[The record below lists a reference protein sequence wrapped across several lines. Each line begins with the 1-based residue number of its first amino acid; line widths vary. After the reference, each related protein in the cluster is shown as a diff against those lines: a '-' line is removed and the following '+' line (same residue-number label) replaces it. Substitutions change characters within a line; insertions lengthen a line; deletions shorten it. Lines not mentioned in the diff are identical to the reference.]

1 MARVDDILAAEQ
13 PAFARAV
20 KAVIAGDTAAL
31 RAALAAEPALVR
43 ARSRAVHR
51 ATLLHYT
58 AANGIEDAL
67 QHEVRNAHEIA
78 GVLLGAGAEPDA
90 PCDAYDGGYP
100 TTLSL
105 LVSSDHPNAAGIA
118 GRLIAI
124 LCAHGAAVDGVD
136 GDGFPLATALCF
148 ANIDSVDALLAAGA
162 RSENVVF
169 AAAAGTT
176 DWIRAWLDGDGH
188 GGRTPVPA
196 SFPLSPDRRIAAQ
209 QALVFA
215 SMCGRIDVVRLLV
228 GRGVDVN
235 ASPPGSFR
243 TGPALHTAAMQGQV
257 EVVAFLLAHGAD
269 PRIRDSRYQGT
280 ALDWTRHAPRRRTAQ
295 AEAVARLFTQI
306 PR

>member
-100 TTLSL
+100 TT
-105 LVSSDHPNAAGIA
+105 
-118 GRLIAI
+118 
-124 LCAHGAAVDGVD
+124 
-136 GDGFPLATALCF
+136 
-148 ANIDSVDALLAAGA
+148 
-162 RSENVVF
+162 
-169 AAAAGTT
+169 
-176 DWIRAWLDGDGH
+176 
-188 GGRTPVPA
+188 
-196 SFPLSPDRRIAAQ
+196 
-209 QALVFA
+209 
-215 SMCGRIDVVRLLV
+215 
-228 GRGVDVN
+228 
-235 ASPPGSFR
+235 
-243 TGPALHTAAMQGQV
+243 
-257 EVVAFLLAHGAD
+257 
-269 PRIRDSRYQGT
+269 
-280 ALDWTRHAPRRRTAQ
+280 
-295 AEAVARLFTQI
+295 
-306 PR
+306 

>member
-188 GGRTPVPA
+188 GGGHRSRHP
-196 SFPLSPDRRIAAQ
+196 
-209 QALVFA
+209 
-215 SMCGRIDVVRLLV
+215 
-228 GRGVDVN
+228 
-235 ASPPGSFR
+235 FR
-243 TGPALHTAAMQGQV
+243 C
-257 EVVAFLLAHGAD
+257 
-269 PRIRDSRYQGT
+269 
-280 ALDWTRHAPRRRTAQ
+280 RRTAGSRPNRPSSSP
-295 AEAVARLFTQI
+295 ACADGSTWSASSSAAASTSMPARRGVSAPAQRCTP
-306 PR
+306 PRCRDRSRLWRFCSRMAPIRASGTRATRARRSTGRGTRRADERRRPKQ